1 MKVGLVS
8 FRCKNKDIPYN
19 LSQIER
25 AMRQVQGKV
34 DLICFGEAYLQGFD
48 CLCWD
53 YKTDKDIAVALSSE
67 PIRQLCLLTKKYGVA
82 LITGYIEKDQD
93 SLYSSCIVIEDGRIL
108 HNYRRVSKGWKKYW
122 LTDEHYKEGDSIR
135 EFEFHGIKINLA
147 LCGDLWDFPEKFKT
161 DHLLIWP
168 VCVDF
173 SPEEWEQDELD
184 EYARQAALAAN
195 HVLMINPIDDSP
207 THGGSVYFCGGG
219 VVKRLAYDKEDILIV
234 NIDEKIID

>member
-1 MKVGLVS
+1 MRVGLVS
-8 FRCKNKDIPYN
+8 FICKNKDITYN

-25 AMRQVQGKV
+25 AMREVQGKV

-53 YKTDKDIAVALSSE
+53 YKTDKDIAVDISSE
-67 PIRQLCLLTKKYGVA
+67 LMRQLCILTKKYGVA

-122 LTDEHYKEGDSIR
+122 LTDEHYKEGNLIK

-147 LCGDLWDFPEKFKT
+147 LCGDLWDYPEKFKT

-168 VCVDF
+168 VSVNI
-173 SPEEWEQDELD
+173 SPEEWEQNELD
-184 EYARQAALAAN
+184 AYAKQAALAAN
-195 HVLMINPIDDSP
+195 SVLMINSIDDSP
-207 THGGSVYFCGGG
+207 THGGSVYFYGGR
-219 VVKRLAYDKEDILIV
+219 VVKRLEYDKEDILIME
-234 NIDEKIID
+234 IDDNLL